1 MASTVRIGEAVGALC
16 VGHLTIA
23 GLGMGASAIA
33 RPPPRPTS
41 TECASGRAAQLT
53 EVPVEENKKE
63 EVKTGTG
70 RILDMVE
77 KQEQNKEEAE
87 DDTDTGGL
95 KKKDVNARGGR
106 RKKRGERMRKRITSR
121 KRERKLGS
129 NTRARRRMVK

>member
-1 MASTVRIGEAVGALC
+1 
-16 VGHLTIA
+16 
-23 GLGMGASAIA
+23 MGR
-33 RPPPRPTS
+33 RPPLRPRRSPPS
-41 TECASGRAAQLT
+41 FRRCSWPRRRKEQKMAERLAAQLT

-106 RKKRGERMRKRITSR
+106 RRRGKRCQQSF
-121 KRERKLGS
+121 
-129 NTRARRRMVK
+129 A